1 MFAVVSAGGK
11 QYKVHEGDVLRI
23 EKVTHEP
30 GQEIELKP
38 LLISDND
45 QMELSAEQLSKYQ
58 VMAKVLRTAK
68 AKKIVV
74 FTYRNKTNEHRRKGH
89 RQFFSEVRIEKISR
103 R

>member
-1 MFAVVSAGGK
+1 MFAVVSAGGR

-30 GQEIELKP
+30 GQQIELKP

-45 QMELSAEQLSKYQ
+45 QMELSADQLAKYQ
-58 VMAKVLRTAK
+58 IVAKVLRTAK

>member
-23 EKVTHEP
+23 EKVEHEP

-74 FTYRNKTNEHRRKGH
+74 
-89 RQFFSEVRIEKISR
+89 
-103 R
+103 